1 MDLEIRMNSLG
12 GGIVNKKDMT
22 EQDIR
27 TKYITPA
34 ILSAGWDRDLQMR
47 EEVSFTNGKVIV
59 RRKTVK
65 RGEKKRAD
73 YVLYW
78 KPNIP
83 IAIVE
88 AKDNK
93 HSVGD
98 GMEQA
103 LEYAE
108 ILDIPFVFTSNGDGF
123 MFYDKT
129 AQEGKVQTELTL
141 DKFPSPD
148 ELWHKYKL
156 FKNIDDEA
164 DKIVSQEYYFNP
176 NNNRRP
182 RYYQC
187 NAVNRTIEAIANGQN
202 RILLVMATGTGK
214 TYTAFQIIY
223 RLWKA
228 KSKKRILFLAD
239 RNVLVDDPMRK
250 DFKFF
255 NADTNNRKMIKIKN
269 RDANKAYE
277 MYFAIYQGVT
287 GKEGFSDT
295 YKDFSPDFFD
305 LIVVD
310 ECHRGSA
317 KDNSAWRKILEYFKN
332 ATQIGMTA
340 TPKETKDTSN
350 IEYFGEPIYTYS
362 LKQGIE
368 DGFLAPYKVIRVG
381 IDKDLEGYRPTKG
394 KTDKYGYEIEDRE
407 YNVKDYDR
415 NLVLEQRTELVA
427 KRVTEFLKKNN
438 SRFAKTIF
446 FCVDQNHA
454 QRMAQALRNE
464 NADLVNQNYKY
475 VMQMTSDS
483 EGVEELDNFMN
494 PEETYP
500 VLVTTSKLLT
510 TGVDVDTCKFIIL
523 DSNINSMTEFKQII
537 GRGTRINEE
546 HDKLYFTIID
556 FRNVTKL
563 FADKDF
569 DGEPVKIKET
579 DGEIP
584 LEDTEEIP
592 VEDEPNTD
600 TPENEDEKDTPSDV
614 SFDPNDDNDKTKRT
628 KYFVDDVPVSIINE
642 RVQYLDANGKLITE
656 SLVDYTKKNIRKEYA
671 TLDEFLQKWNSAG
684 KKTAII
690 KELEE
695 KGIFFDELQ
704 EEVSKDLDPFDLI
717 CHIAFDMPP
726 LTRKERANNVK
737 KRNYFGKYNDVARQV
752 LEALLDKYAN
762 EGLKNIESIEILKV
776 PDMARFGT
784 LVEIIKSF
792 GNKDKFMEAITELE
806 RELYVA

>member
-1 MDLEIRMNSLG
+1 M
-12 GGIVNKKDMT
+12 NKKCMS

-34 ILSAGWDRDLQMR
+34 ILASGWDIDLQLR
-47 EEVSFTNGKVIV
+47 EEVSFTKGKVIV

-65 RGEKKRAD
+65 RGEQKRAD
-73 YVLYW
+73 YILYW
-78 KPNIP
+78 KPYIP

-88 AKDNK
+88 AKDNN
-93 HSVGD
+93 HNIGD

-129 AQEGKVQTELTL
+129 VTGGTLQTEISLEE
-141 DKFPSPD
+141 FPSPE
-148 ELWHKYKL
+148 ELWNKYKV
-156 FKNIDDEA
+156 FKNITDKTE
-164 DKIVSQEYYFNP
+164 KIVAQDYYYNP
-176 NNNRRP
+176 INKRTP
-182 RYYQC
+182 RYYQSI
-187 NAVNRTIEAIANGQN
+187 AVNRTVEAIANGQN
-202 RILLVMATGTGK
+202 RILLLMATGTGK

-223 RLWKA
+223 RLWK
-228 KSKKRILFLAD
+228 SRTKKRILFLAD
-239 RNVLVDDPMRK
+239 RNILVDDPMRK

-255 NADTNNRKMIKIKN
+255 NSDSNNSKMIKIKSKEV
-269 RDANKAYE
+269 DKAYE

-287 GKEGFSDT
+287 GQEGFADT
-295 YKDFSPDFFD
+295 YKEFSPAFFD

-317 KDNSAWRKILEYFKN
+317 SEDSAWRRILEYFKS

-340 TPKETKDTSN
+340 TPKETKETSN

-362 LKQGIE
+362 LKQGID
-368 DGFLAPYKVIRVG
+368 DGFLAPYKVVRVG

-394 KTDKYGYEIEDRE
+394 KLDKYGNEIEDRE
-407 YNVKDYDR
+407 YNIKDYDKK
-415 NLVLEQRTELVA
+415 LVIEQRTELVA
-427 KRVTEFLKKNN
+427 KRVSDFLKKNN

-446 FCVDQNHA
+446 FCVDINHA

-464 NADLVNQNYKY
+464 NMDLVKQNYKY
-475 VMQMTSDS
+475 IMQITGDNDEGKAELENFMDSDS
-483 EGVEELDNFMN
+483 
-494 PEETYP
+494 TYP
-500 VLVTTSKLLT
+500 VLVTTSKMLT
-510 TGVDVDTCKFIIL
+510 TGVDADTCQFIIL

-546 HDKLYFTIID
+546 HNKLYFTIID

-579 DGEIP
+579 DGDIP
-584 LEDTEEIP
+584 PEETEDIPGDEGTDDPLGADDGGKEVLPDVGFAPDGEDTPKRIKYY
-592 VEDEPNTD
+592 V
-600 TPENEDEKDTPSDV
+600 KDI
-614 SFDPNDDNDKTKRT
+614 
-628 KYFVDDVPVSIINE
+628 PVSIIHE
-642 RVQYLDANGKLITE
+642 RVQYLDGNGKLITE
-656 SLVDYTKKNIRKEYA
+656 SLVDYTKKNIRSEYA
-671 TLDEFLQKWNSAG
+671 TLDDFLQRWNSTER
-684 KKTAII
+684 KTAII
-690 KELEE
+690 EELEQ
-695 KGIFFDELQ
+695 KGIFFDELK

-737 KRNYFGKYNDVARQV
+737 KRGYFGKYNEAVKQV
-752 LEALLDKYAN
+752 LEALLDKYTN
-762 EGLKNIESIEILKV
+762 EGLADLESMEILKV
-776 PDMARFGT
+776 PDMACFGT
-784 LVEIIKSF
+784 PLEIIKCF
-792 GNKDKFMEAITELE
+792 GNKRKFMEAITELE
-806 RELYVA
+806 KELYVA

>member
-1 MDLEIRMNSLG
+1 M
-12 GGIVNKKDMT
+12 NKKDMT

-34 ILSAGWDRDLQMR
+34 IISAGWDRNLQIR

-73 YVLYW
+73 YILYW

-93 HSVGD
+93 HSIGD

-103 LEYAE
+103 LKYAE

-129 AQEGKVQTELTL
+129 VQNGKVQTELSL
-141 DKFPSPD
+141 DKFPSPN
-148 ELWHKYKL
+148 ELWHKYKS

-176 NNNRRP
+176 NNNRKP

-187 NAVNRTIEAIANGQN
+187 NAINRTIEAIANGQN
-202 RILLVMATGTGK
+202 RVLLVMATGTGK

-223 RLWKA
+223 RLWRSR
-228 KSKKRILFLAD
+228 SKKRILFLAD
-239 RNVLVDDPMRK
+239 RNILVDDPMRK

-269 RDANKAYE
+269 REANKAYE

-295 YKDFSPDFFD
+295 YKEFSPDFFD

-340 TPKETKDTSN
+340 TPKETKDISN

-368 DGFLAPYKVIRVG
+368 DGFLAPYKVVRVG

-394 KTDKYGYEIEDRE
+394 KTDRYGYEIEDRE
-407 YNVKDYDR
+407 YNVSDYDR

-464 NADLVNQNYKY
+464 NSDLVNQNYKY
-475 VMQMTSDS
+475 VVQMTSDS
-483 EGVEELDNFMN
+483 EGVVELDNFMD

-510 TGVDVDTCKFIIL
+510 TGVDVDTCRFIVL

-546 HDKLYFTIID
+546 QDKLYFTIID

-584 LEDTEEIP
+584 LEDAEEIP

-600 TPENEDEKDTPSDV
+600 IPESSNKKDTPPDV

-671 TLDEFLQKWNSAG
+671 TLDAFLQKWNSVD

-690 KELEE
+690 KELET

-762 EGLKNIESIEILKV
+762 EGLENIESIEILKV

-784 LVEIIKSF
+784 LVEIINSF
-792 GNKDKFMEAITELE
+792 GSKNKFLEAITELE

>member
-1 MDLEIRMNSLG
+1 MGLEIGMNSLG
-12 GGIVNKKDMT
+12 GGVVNKKEMT

-34 ILSAGWDRDLQMR
+34 ILSAGWDRDLQIR

-73 YVLYW
+73 YILYW

-93 HSVGD
+93 HSIGD

-103 LEYAE
+103 LEYAA
-108 ILDIPFVFTSNGDGF
+108 ILDIPFIFTSNGDGF
-123 MFYDKT
+123 TFYDKT
-129 AQEGKVQTELTL
+129 IQEGKVQTELSL
-141 DKFPSPD
+141 DKFPSPE
-148 ELWHKYKL
+148 ELWNKYKAYKKL
-156 FKNIDDEA
+156 DDEA
-164 DKIVSQEYYFNP
+164 EKIVSQEYYFNP
-176 NNNRRP
+176 NNNRKP

-187 NAVNRTIEAIANGQN
+187 NAINRTIEAIANGQN
-202 RILLVMATGTGK
+202 RVLLVMATGTGK

-228 KSKKRILFLAD
+228 RIKKRILFLAD
-239 RNVLVDDPMRK
+239 RNILVDDPMRK

-255 NADTNNRKMIKIKN
+255 NADSNNRKMTKIKN
-269 RDANKAYE
+269 KEVNKAYE

-287 GKEGFSDT
+287 GKEGFADT
-295 YKDFSPDFFD
+295 YEEFSPDFFD
-305 LIVVD
+305 LIIVD

-317 KDNSAWRKILEYFKN
+317 KDDSAWRKILEYFKN

-340 TPKETKDTSN
+340 TPKETKETSN

-368 DGFLAPYKVIRVG
+368 DGFLAPYKVVRVG

-427 KRVTEFLKKNN
+427 KRVTDFLKKNN

-483 EGVEELDNFMN
+483 EGVAELDNFMD

-510 TGVDVDTCKFIIL
+510 TGVDVDTCRFIVL

-546 HDKLYFTIID
+546 QDKLYFTIID
-556 FRNVTKL
+556 FRNVTKM

-579 DGEIP
+579 DSDIP
-584 LEDTEEIP
+584 LEETEEIP
-592 VEDEPNTD
+592 VEDEINPD
-600 TPENEDEKDTPSDV
+600 TSENENENGTPPDV
-614 SFDPNDDNDKTKRT
+614 TFNPDDNTTKRI

-642 RVQYLDANGKLITE
+642 RVQYLDNNGKLITE
-656 SLVDYTKKNIRKEYA
+656 SLVDYTKKNICKEYA
-671 TLDEFLQKWNSAG
+671 TLDEFLQKWNSAD

-690 KELEE
+690 KELEA

-704 EEVSKDLDPFDLI
+704 EEVSKDLDLFDLI

-762 EGLKNIESIEILKV
+762 EGLENIESIEILKV
-776 PDMARFGT
+776 PDMAQFGT
-784 LVEIIKSF
+784 LVEIINSF
-792 GNKDKFMEAITELE
+792 GSKNKFLEAITELE

>member
-1 MDLEIRMNSLG
+1 M
-12 GGIVNKKDMT
+12 NKKNMT

-34 ILSAGWDRDLQMR
+34 ILSAGWDKDLQMR

-73 YVLYW
+73 YILYW

-93 HSVGD
+93 HSIGD

-129 AQEGKVQTELTL
+129 IQEGKVQSELPL
-141 DKFPSPD
+141 NNFPSP
-148 ELWHKYKL
+148 EYLWSKYKA
-156 FKNIDDEA
+156 FKNINDET
-164 DKIVSQEYYFNP
+164 DKIISQEYYYNP
-176 NNNRRP
+176 NNNRKP

-187 NAVNRTIEAIANGQN
+187 NAVNRTIEAIAKGQN
-202 RILLVMATGTGK
+202 RILLIMATGTGK
-214 TYTAFQIIY
+214 TYTAFQIVY

-228 KSKKRILFLAD
+228 RNKKRILFLAD
-239 RNVLVDDPMRK
+239 RNILVDDPMQK

-255 NADTNNRKMIKIKN
+255 NADSNNRKMTKIKN

-287 GKEGFSDT
+287 GKEGFADT
-295 YKDFSPDFFD
+295 YKEFSPDFFD

-317 KDNSAWRKILEYFKN
+317 KDNSAWRKILEYFKS

-368 DGFLAPYKVIRVG
+368 DGFLAPYKVVRVG

-415 NLVLEQRTELVA
+415 NLVLEKRTELVA
-427 KRVTEFLKKNN
+427 KRVTDFLKKNN

-464 NADLVNQNYKY
+464 NADLVSQNYKY

-483 EGVEELDNFMN
+483 EGVEELENFMD
-494 PEETYP
+494 PEETHP

-510 TGVDVDTCKFIIL
+510 TGVDVDTCRFIVL

-579 DGEIP
+579 DGDIP
-584 LEDTEEIP
+584 LEDTEEFS
-592 VEDEPNTD
+592 DENDPNTGVLESGD
-600 TPENEDEKDTPSDV
+600 DEKNTPPDV
-614 SFDPNDDNDKTKRT
+614 TFNPDDDNSKPKQI

-671 TLDEFLQKWNSAG
+671 TLDEFLQKWNSAD
-684 KKTAII
+684 KKTVII
-690 KELEE
+690 KELEA

-726 LTRKERANNVK
+726 LTRQERANNVK
-737 KRNYFGKYNDVARQV
+737 KRNYFGKYSDIARQV
-752 LEALLDKYAN
+752 LEALLDKYAD
-762 EGLKNIESIEILKV
+762 EGLENIESIEILKV

-784 LVEIIKSF
+784 LVEIINSF
-792 GNKDKFMEAITELE
+792 GSKNKFLEAVTELE
-806 RELYVA
+806 RELYAA